1 MSEPPGTPGTP
12 GPLTDRTPLAD
23 RTPPTDRTPFV
34 GRATELDWLDWALE
48 RSGMDGPAVVDITGE
63 AGIGKSR
70 LLAEF
75 GGRARGR
82 GVTVLFGRATEYER
96 HSPYRPFADAFA
108 DLEPQA
114 LCGFGEL
121 AQLAPVLS
129 GAAKWPPRVPEGR
142 DRFGLHRTM
151 TQALCHLGGERLVV
165 ILEDLHWA
173 DPASLE
179 LLDHLVRH
187 PVSSPVLLVVSRRDR
202 QAPTALAASLTR
214 GVDTGAVLRL
224 PLGPLDEQACV
235 DELAGDLPSAWAADI
250 YAASEGNPLYF
261 LALLQAHRAARLPRT
276 VPPASR
282 DVLGGVSGGIPAV
295 LGALLLDELS
305 PLSPLERR
313 TVEAAAVLGDR
324 ATADLLGA
332 LTGALVSDIRSTL
345 DALMSRDLIRISPG
359 GRGLTLRHPVI
370 RTLVHNSIEPW
381 RREEYHRLAATEL
394 TRIGAPVA
402 DRAHHLDQSVT
413 GWDPA
418 AAEVLTEAAERTATT
433 APAASAHWL
442 GAVLRILPNT
452 PEHLAR
458 RRELML
464 ARARALGVSGGLK
477 ESRDLLHQLI
487 DMPGTEGDDT
497 VRISAVALCSL
508 MQRNLDEYREAEA
521 LLRREL
527 ARQPG
532 PSRAQRVELGLE
544 LGTAAVFASRYGE
557 VRAELA
563 ETLKAA
569 RSLGD
574 EIGEASALSLAA
586 MGEAYEGDMAASRKF
601 ARLAARLVDGLTDSD
616 VARLCESLVRL
627 GWTEAFLENFA
638 DTERHAER
646 GLAVAR
652 RTGQLYM
659 TSQLLLCKAYAHF
672 ITCRI
677 TTARELVEEA
687 ESVARAVGS
696 SELLGFTLALKSVIL
711 AQAYPQGDPRPL
723 AVAENAASVAG
734 NSHTWW
740 GNAYKS
746 LLAYAALSSGDPH
759 RARDVMLE
767 AGGKDLHR
775 LQRSMR
781 PNHLELLVTT
791 SLATGD
797 TADAERWAELAHEEA
812 SRLGLAA
819 KRAAGLRSLAQI
831 AQRRG
836 DVAAAA
842 RMYAEAARENRRS
855 GTTLREVQSLLF
867 GAPLMAAV
875 GEHARARAM
884 WRRGRRLAADGG
896 AGLLLGVADRVR
908 PKVFA
913 AAGVPP
919 DVPDPLSGL
928 TSREREIAHLVA
940 EGLTSKE
947 VGMKLHL
954 SPRTVEG
961 YLGRIY
967 RKTGVPSRA
976 ALASLVVGRSRS

>member
-1 MSEPPGTPGTP
+1 MMRELRGTP
-12 GPLTDRTPLAD
+12 GPIADRTPLAG
-23 RTPPTDRTPFV
+23 RTPFV
-34 GRATELDWLDWALE
+34 SRATELEWLDWAMDQ
-48 RSGMDGPAVVDITGE
+48 SGRGGPAVVDITGE

-70 LLAEF
+70 LLTEF
-75 GGRARGR
+75 GVRARRR

-96 HSPYRPFADAFA
+96 HSPFRPFADAFA

-114 LCGFGEL
+114 LRGFEAL
-121 AQLAPVLS
+121 ADLAPVLR
-129 GAAKWPPRVPEGR
+129 GAAEGPLRVPEGR

-151 TQALCHLGGERLVV
+151 TEALRHLGGERLVV

-179 LLDHLVRH
+179 MLDHLVRH

-214 GVDTGAVLRL
+214 GLDTGAVLRI

-235 DELAGDLPSAWAADI
+235 EELAGDLPSAWAAEI

-261 LALLQAHRAARLPRT
+261 LALLQAHKGAR
-276 VPPASR
+276 PPQPVLVASPNP
-282 DVLGGVSGGIPAV
+282 DVLGILEGIPAG

-305 PLSPLERR
+305 PLGPLERR

-324 ATADLLGA
+324 TTADLLGA
-332 LTGALVSDIRSTL
+332 LTGAPVTDIRSTL
-345 DALMSRDLIRISPG
+345 GELMRRDLLRPGPG

-370 RTLVHNSIEPW
+370 RALVHNSIEPW
-381 RREEYHRLAATEL
+381 RREEYHRLAAAEL

-413 GWDPA
+413 GWDAEA
-418 AAEVLTEAAERTATT
+418 ADVLTEAAERTATT

-464 ARARALGVSGGLK
+464 SRARVLGVSGGLK
-477 ESRDLLHQLI
+477 ESRDLLRQLI
-487 DMPGTEGDDT
+487 DMPGTQDDDA

-508 MQRNLDEYREAEA
+508 MLRNLDEYREAEA

-527 ARQPG
+527 ARKPG

-563 ETLKAA
+563 QTLEAA

-586 MGEAYEGDMAASRKF
+586 MGEAYAGDMAASRKF
-601 ARLAARLVDGLTDSD
+601 AALAAGLVDGLTDSD

-627 GWTEAFLENFA
+627 GWTEAFQENFA

-659 TSQLLLCKAYAHF
+659 LSQLLLCKAYAHF
-672 ITCRI
+672 STCRI
-677 TTARELVEEA
+677 TTAMELVDEA

-696 SELLGFTLALKSVIL
+696 SDLLGFTLALRSVIL

-781 PNHLELLVTT
+781 PNHLELLVTA

-819 KRAAGLRSLAQI
+819 KRAAGLRSLAQV

-842 RMYAEAARENRRS
+842 RMYAEAARLNRRS

-867 GAPLMAAV
+867 GAPLMKAV
-875 GEHARARAM
+875 GEDARAHAM

-896 AGLLLGVADRVR
+896 AGMLLGVAERVR
-908 PKVFA
+908 PKVFGA
-913 AAGVPP
+913 ADGQP
-919 DVPDPLSGL
+919 DASDPLSGL
-928 TSREREIAHLVA
+928 TSREREIADLVT

-947 VGMKLHL
+947 VATKLHL

-967 RKTGVPSRA
+967 RKTGVSSRA
-976 ALASLVVGRSRS
+976 ALASLVAGRSRR